1 VSFVGSCCF
10 EAFCCSAFSK
20 SSLELSAEGLDVDS
34 ALELGADDNALR
46 SAVLITECG
55 LIIYK
60 QLTNRQ
66 SIATMERYPRY
77 NSQVNMLVA
86 FRLSNN
92 FCFLSKR

>member
-1 VSFVGSCCF
+1 M
-10 EAFCCSAFSK
+10 
-20 SSLELSAEGLDVDS
+20 DS
-34 ALELGADDNALR
+34 ALELDADDNALR

-60 QLTNRQ
+60 QLTDRQ
-66 SIATMERYPRY
+66 PITTIERYPWY